1 MRRHLDY
8 FAAHQT
14 QLFVVVEH
22 RVHVFDP
29 HGVNWAVEDQPFP
42 VRALLD
48 TRGTGIHNNPL
59 DVRKKKKDAII
70 SITSYL
76 SDRFIL
82 TTADF
87 LLFIFVICFC
97 FMQYKIFEL

>member
-48 TRGTGIHNNPL
+48 TRGTGIQNNPL
-59 DVRKKKKDAII
+59 DVRKKKTRHHHQHNVVSFCQIYTNDG
-70 SITSYL
+70 
-76 SDRFIL
+76 RFFTFHL
-82 TTADF
+82 RDL
-87 LLFIFVICFC
+87 LLFYAVQNI
-97 FMQYKIFEL
+97 